1 MFVMLSVSVSTPGKT
16 LSSNITC
23 ILSDLILFI
32 YNNCKIID
40 RADHWSLLLLK
51 EKFLHLYINRPI
63 YDMQ

>member
-23 ILSDLILFI
+23 ILSDLILF
-32 YNNCKIID
+32 NNCKIID

-51 EKFLHLYINRPI
+51 EKFLHLCI
-63 YDMQ
+63 DL